1 MNPESLLNSSRISIR
16 ILVASLI
23 IQQFRLL
30 WNSTRIWGPWNSC
43 EILPGFDQNSSRNLE
58 KYFDQE
64 IRSIWNSCEILLGF
78 NQNSIQELDVYGN
91 LLEFWWPDLLS
102 NDSDDW
108 NSSRIEWPRN
118 YCENFH
124 WFRLALS
131 SNNSDD
137 DWVLQELDDNR
148 IFVKFVMDFIKIHQE
163 IDDHRIIVK
172 IFIDFDQNS
181 VRQPYYYWRGNNKA
195 TN

>member
-16 ILVASLI
+16 ILVAILI

-58 KYFDQE
+58 KYFDEE

-118 YCENFH
+118 SCEILPGFG
-124 WFRLALS
+124 
-131 SNNSDD
+131 
-137 DWVLQELDDNR
+137 
-148 IFVKFVMDFIKIHQE
+148 
-163 IDDHRIIVK
+163 
-172 IFIDFDQNS
+172 QNS
-181 VRQPYYYWRGNNKA
+181 SWVWSKFFKN
-195 TN
+195 